1 MMEACAKN
9 LFEELPLCSRETE
22 GRNICAHYFDCGDD
36 FMTYTH
42 QHLLN
47 HTKIFQLVVCQLH
60 LNRAVTLKNVQYRFA
75 KSLQLCPSLCDPMD
89 CSPPGCSVHGDSPG
103 KYTGVGCHFP
113 LQGIFPTQGSN
124 CGLLHCRGVLYCL
137 SHLQAHYRFRSYF
150 HSCPI
155 LIHLAASGTRKGPLG
170 GGEFFGSSV
179 VRAEL
184 AILTVFFSQNWYV
197 YDMIIKPRNAWMKFF
212 FLFYE
217 AESDS
222 SSKTVLD

>member
-1 MMEACAKN
+1 MYSIGLLSHFSCVRVFATPWTVAHQAVLSMGILQSSILEWVAIS
-9 LFEELPLCSRETE
+9 LFR
-22 GRNICAHYFDCGDD
+22 
-36 FMTYTH
+36 
-42 QHLLN
+42 
-47 HTKIFQLVVCQLH
+47 
-60 LNRAVTLKNVQYRFA
+60 
-75 KSLQLCPSLCDPMD
+75 
-89 CSPPGCSVHGDSPG
+89 
-103 KYTGVGCHFP
+103 
-113 LQGIFPTQGSN
+113 GSN

-155 LIHLAASGTRKGPLG
+155 LIHLAASGTRKEPLG